1 MLVCQAIITSDA
13 ELMYMAKGLF
23 RKTFKKPMTDEW
35 QFIQQVIT
43 IDLLKSDY
51 LNDSVKSVRSLLSK
65 ALEYALEE
73 GNQAEVKQILEYSK
87 RNLLTLQ
94 IDQEQLD
101 QLIRRESYALIDQL
115 TISRNV

>member
-1 MLVCQAIITSDA
+1 MASVLNLESVEEAAEICGSASGKDATSGK
-13 ELMYMAKGLF
+13 L
-23 RKTFKKPMTDEW
+23 TP
-35 QFIQQVIT
+35 
-43 IDLLKSDY
+43 
-51 LNDSVKSVRSLLSK
+51 N
-65 ALEYALEE
+65 
-73 GNQAEVKQILEYSK
+73 EVKQILEYSK